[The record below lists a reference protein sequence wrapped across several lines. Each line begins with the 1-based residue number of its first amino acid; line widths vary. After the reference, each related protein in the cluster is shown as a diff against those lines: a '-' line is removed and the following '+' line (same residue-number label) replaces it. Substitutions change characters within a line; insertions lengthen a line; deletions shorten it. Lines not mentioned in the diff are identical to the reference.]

1 MRDPDPVFVD
11 HTGRRRQLFAAVG
24 FAGGTALVVAT
35 AGLLAGFT
43 GVGASYVPTLPGTG
57 QTPEVVLQPMPA
69 ASTPGRAQ
77 RPSATPTP
85 DKRTTSAT
93 TSPSGSTSPTSRRN
107 VPTHTPSHPGKK
119 K

>member
-1 MRDPDPVFVD
+1 MHDADPVFVD
-11 HTGRRRQLFAAVG
+11 RTGRRRQLFAAAG
-24 FAGGTALVVAT
+24 FAGGTALLVAT

-43 GVGASYVPTLPGTG
+43 GVGTSHVPALPGVG

-69 ASTPGRAQ
+69 GPSPGRSR
-77 RPSATPTP
+77 RPSPTP
-85 DKRTTSAT
+85 AAT
-93 TSPSGSTSPTSRRN
+93 KPATGPSTSPSSSPSPTSRRN

>member
-69 ASTPGRAQ
+69 ASTPGRQ

-107 VPTHTPSHPGKK
+107 VPTHTPSHAGKK